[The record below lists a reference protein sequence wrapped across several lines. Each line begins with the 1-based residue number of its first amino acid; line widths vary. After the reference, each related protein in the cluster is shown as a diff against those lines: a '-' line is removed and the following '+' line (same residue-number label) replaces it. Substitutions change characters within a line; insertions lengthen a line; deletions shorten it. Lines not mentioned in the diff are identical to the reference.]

1 MAEQSSPKKKPAA
14 AKRAKPVVR
23 ERRSSVYT
31 NLSAPLEVKITKT
44 KGLEHKPESRE
55 ICEKKNR
62 RRKTVVPPIDKNF
75 AKRVLNDPDFVEAPS
90 INHTPTPESRLRIAK
105 YVAFGVSVEAICR
118 LENFSYPTLMRHYR
132 HEIEVGRDYI
142 NFLVANSLMQ
152 QALAGNTTAQI
163 FYLKT
168 RNAANFRESQHIVHE
183 IEAPETSTA
192 KERLLGTIIAP
203 AGTK

>member
-14 AKRAKPVVR
+14 SKRAKPVVR
-23 ERRSSVYT
+23 ERRSDDLT
-31 NLSAPLEVKITKT
+31 PLSKPLEVKITKT

-62 RRKTVVPPIDKNF
+62 RRKTVVPPIDENF
-75 AKRVLNDPDFVEAPS
+75 AKRVLGDPNFVEKKELKH
-90 INHTPTPESRLRIAK
+90 IPTPESRLRIAK

-118 LENFSYPTLMRHYR
+118 LENFAYSTLMNHYR
-132 HEIEVGRDYI
+132 HEVEVGRDYI

-168 RNAANFRESQHIVHE
+168 RNTANFRESQHIVHE

-192 KERLLGTIIAP
+192 KDRLLGNIITP
-203 AGTK
+203 AKP